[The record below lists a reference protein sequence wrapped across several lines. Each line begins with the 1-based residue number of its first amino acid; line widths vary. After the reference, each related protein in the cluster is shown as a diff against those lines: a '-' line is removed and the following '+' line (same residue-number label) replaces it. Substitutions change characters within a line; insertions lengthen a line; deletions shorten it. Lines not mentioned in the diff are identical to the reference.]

1 MAGGGVAAFLAAA
14 APALAT
20 PTVCSTGCFFTS
32 IQSAINAAQPGAT
45 ITIGKGNYEENV
57 VVNKPVTLRGAGPTT
72 VIYPKVSKP
81 VCSPGTLC
89 GGEASNIILVE
100 ASNVTIAKL
109 RLEGDN
115 PNLTSGVVVGG
126 ADIDARNGI
135 IKTSKPG
142 PSTT

>member
-1 MAGGGVAAFLAAA
+1 MRRTIKVLLVGGVFAAFLGGA
-14 APALAT
+14 APALAS

-32 IQSAINAAQPGAT
+32 IQSAINAAQSGAT
-45 ITIGKGNYEENV
+45 ITIGKGSYEENV
-57 VVNKPVTLRGAGPTT
+57 VVNKPLTLRGAGFTT

-100 ASNVTIAKL
+100 ASNVTITSL

-115 PNLTSGVVVGG
+115 PN
-126 ADIDARNGI
+126 
-135 IKTSKPG
+135 
-142 PSTT
+142 